1 MIVVHGSA
9 GGLPEFGEVVQ
20 MVVAVERSSSFIIRE
35 CGAWY
40 MEHFKAFEL
49 CSTPQVSLIQLGA
62 LIDLYPLAGY
72 WIGGQRMVALKR
84 FIHIQG

>member
-1 MIVVHGSA
+1 MIIVHGSA

-20 MVVAVERSSSFIIRE
+20 MVVAVERSSSFIIKE

-49 CSTPQVSLIQLGA
+49 CSTSQVSLIQLGA
-62 LIDLYPLAGY
+62 LIDR
-72 WIGGQRMVALKR
+72 IGGQRMVALKR